1 MRTVYMIT
9 GFLDSGKSEF
19 LTYTLEQPYFQIKG
33 KTLLILCEEG
43 EVEYSPQLLENSR
56 TEVEIIENEEDFN
69 ADNLLKL
76 DKKHKPERII
86 VEFNGMWNYKNIKLP
101 WSWKVEQQI
110 TTIDAS
116 TFPVYYNNMKSLVT
130 EMIRKSDMII
140 FNRCD
145 SVIDDLGS
153 YKRNIKA
160 VNQKADVVFEG
171 SEGEINTIFE
181 EDLPYDI
188 NKEHLDLDNYG
199 YGIFYID
206 SMDNV
211 TRYMGKTVTFIA
223 QVMKPQGM
231 EKNCFVPGRLAM
243 TCCAD
248 DMAFLGYVCE
258 YDLASTLSDKDWV
271 KVTARIYAGARP
283 EYEGQTCVIY
293 KEAVVEK
300 IAAPAPKDQVISFN

>member
-1 MRTVYMIT
+1 MRTVYMVT

-19 LTYTLEQPYFQIKG
+19 LTYTLAQPYFQTKG

-43 EVEYSPQLLENSR
+43 EVEYDAELLANSR
-56 TEVEIIENEEDFN
+56 TEIEYIENEEDFTP
-69 ADNLLKL
+69 DNLLKL
-76 DKKHKPERII
+76 DKKHKPERVI
-86 VEFNGMWNYKNIKLP
+86 VEFNGMWNYKNVKLP
-101 WSWKVEQQI
+101 WSWKIEQQI

-116 TFPVYYNNMKSLVT
+116 TFPMYYTNMKSLVA
-130 EMIRKSDMII
+130 EMVRKSDMII

-145 SVIDDLGS
+145 DVIDDLGS
-153 YKRNIKA
+153 FKRNIMA
-160 VNQKADVVFEG
+160 VNQKADIVFEG
-171 SEGEINTIFE
+171 SQGEINTIFE

-188 NKEHLDLDNYG
+188 NEEHLELDNYG

-258 YDLASTLSDKDWV
+258 YEDAANLSDKEWIKLTA
-271 KVTARIYAGARP
+271 KVYAGARP
-283 EYEGQTCVIY
+283 EYEGHTGVIY
-293 KEAVVEK
+293 KEAIVEK
-300 IAAPAPKDQVISFN
+300 VPAPPVKDQVVSFN